1 MQRVSAQVGGNVKVS
16 VEKLP
21 GSEAVLE
28 IDLTWDELEKA
39 SDKAYHKLVQKVD
52 VQGFRRGKAP
62 RSLLERKLGKEYIY
76 QEGLDELMSES
87 YRSALKEHEL
97 TPITQPELDAP
108 VFEMGQ
114 PYHFSLKV
122 PVITPVELG
131 DYASLHFEREDADV
145 TSEEVE
151 QELEAMRNRQ
161 ATWQEVERPA
171 EYNDRVTVDLKL
183 TVEDQGISDLKDN
196 PFELTQERYG
206 LFTGMDE
213 HVVGMSAGESKEFTT
228 VIPTDYSNEKI
239 AGKEAHYAVTLY
251 KVETKEMPELD
262 DAFAS
267 QASNGEIETLEDLRK
282 AISDNILDV
291 KKRRINDELREKGLT
306 AVIDQS
312 QITIHPLLI
321 QEESEAMLH
330 QLSHMLEEQRMSM
343 DQYLMMIRKTREEYL
358 QDIQPDA
365 EKRVRRQL
373 VLDAVAEKESIG
385 ILPEEVEAL
394 FRAYAQAGQE
404 LPRSDAQIRALATSY
419 RREKAIARLLELT
432 TDPDPDTTSAEEE
445 ATEIA
450 SAQAAALAGDTVVA
464 AIAEQAGEEVVAT
477 EESAVPI
484 AHETNTDVVE

>member
-1 MQRVSAQVGGNVKVS
+1 VKVS

-21 GSEAVLE
+21 SSEAVLE

-39 SDKAYHKLVQKVD
+39 SDKAYRKLVQKVD

-62 RSLLERKLGKEYIY
+62 RSLLERKVGKEYIY
-76 QEGLDELMSES
+76 QEGLDELISES

-122 PVITPVELG
+122 PIITPVELG

-196 PFELTQERYG
+196 PFELTRERYG

-251 KVETKEMPELD
+251 KVEIKEMPELD

-267 QASNGEIETLEDLRK
+267 QASNGEIATLEDLRK
-282 AISDNILDV
+282 AISDNILNV
-291 KKRRINDELREKGLT
+291 KKRRIRDELREKVLN

-321 QEESEAMLH
+321 QEEAEEMLH
-330 QLSHMLEEQRMSM
+330 QLSHMLEEQRMSL
-343 DQYLMMIRKTREEYL
+343 DQYLMMVRKTREEYL

-373 VLDAVAEKESIG
+373 VLDALADKESIS

-404 LPRSDAQIRALATSY
+404 LPRSDAQIRALAISY

-432 TDPDPDTTSAEEE
+432 TDPDPDIASAEEE
-445 ATEIA
+445 VNEIA
-450 SAQAAALAGDTVVA
+450 SAQAAALVGDTVVA
-464 AIAEQAGEEVVAT
+464 DIEEQAREEVVAT
-477 EESAVPI
+477 EESAAPI

>member
-1 MQRVSAQVGGNVKVS
+1 MKVS

-21 GSEAVLE
+21 SSEAVLE
-28 IDLTWDELEKA
+28 IDFTWDELEKA
-39 SDKAYHKLVQKVD
+39 SDKAYRKLVQKVD

-62 RSLLERKLGKEYIY
+62 RSLLERKIGKEYIY
-76 QEGLDELMSES
+76 QEGLDELISES

-122 PVITPVELG
+122 PIITPVELG

-171 EYNDRVTVDLKL
+171 EYNDRVIVDLKL

-228 VIPTDYSNEKI
+228 TIPTDYSNEKI

-291 KKRRINDELREKGLT
+291 KKRRIRDELREKVLN

-321 QEESEAMLH
+321 QEEAEEMLH
-330 QLSHMLEEQRMSM
+330 QLSHMLEEQRMSLE
-343 DQYLMMIRKTREEYL
+343 QYLMMVRKTREEYL

-365 EKRVRRQL
+365 EKRVKRQL
-373 VLDAVAEKESIG
+373 VLDALADKESISV
-385 ILPEEVEAL
+385 LPEEVEAL

-404 LPRSDAQIRALATSY
+404 LPRSDAQIRALAISY

-445 ATEIA
+445 VTEIA

-464 AIAEQAGEEVVAT
+464 DIEEQAGEEVVAT
-477 EESAVPI
+477 EESAAPI

>member
-1 MQRVSAQVGGNVKVS
+1 VKVS

-21 GSEAVLE
+21 SSEAVLE
-28 IDLTWDELEKA
+28 IDFTWDELEKA
-39 SDKAYHKLVQKVD
+39 SDKAYRKLVQKVD

-62 RSLLERKLGKEYIY
+62 RSLLERKIGKEYIY
-76 QEGLDELMSES
+76 QEGLDELISES

-122 PVITPVELG
+122 PIITPVELG

-151 QELEAMRNRQ
+151 QELEAQRNRQ

-171 EYNDRVTVDLKL
+171 EYNDRVIVDLKL

-213 HVVGMSAGESKEFTT
+213 HVLGMSAGESKEFTT
-228 VIPTDYSNEKI
+228 IIPTDYSNEKI

-291 KKRRINDELREKGLT
+291 KKRRIRDELREKVLN

-321 QEESEAMLH
+321 QEEAEEMLH
-330 QLSHMLEEQRMSM
+330 QLSHMLEEQRMSL
-343 DQYLMMIRKTREEYL
+343 DQYLMMVRKTREEYL

-365 EKRVRRQL
+365 EKRVKRQL
-373 VLDAVAEKESIG
+373 VLDALADKESISV
-385 ILPEEVEAL
+385 LPEEVEAL
-394 FRAYAQAGQE
+394 FRAYTQAGQE
-404 LPRSDAQIRALATSY
+404 LPRSDAQIRALAISY

-445 ATEIA
+445 VTEIA

-464 AIAEQAGEEVVAT
+464 DIEEQAGEEVVAT

>member
-1 MQRVSAQVGGNVKVS
+1 MKVS

-21 GSEAVLE
+21 SSEAVLE

-39 SDKAYHKLVQKVD
+39 SDKAYRKLVQKVD

-62 RSLLERKLGKEYIY
+62 RSLLERKIGKEYIY
-76 QEGLDELMSES
+76 QEGLDDLISES

-122 PVITPVELG
+122 PIITPVELG

-196 PFELTQERYG
+196 PFELTRERYG
-206 LFTGMDE
+206 LFAGMDE
-213 HVVGMSAGESKEFTT
+213 HIVGMSVGESKEFTT

-251 KVETKEMPELD
+251 KVEIKEVPELD

-267 QASNGEIETLEDLRK
+267 QATNGEIATLEDLRK

-291 KKRRINDELREKGLT
+291 KKRRIRDELREKALK

-321 QEESEAMLH
+321 QEEAEEMLH
-330 QLSHMLEEQRMSM
+330 QLSHMLEEQRMSL
-343 DQYLMMIRKTREEYL
+343 DQYLMMVRKTRDEYL

-365 EKRVRRQL
+365 ENRVKRQL
-373 VLDAVAEKESIG
+373 VLDALADKESIS
-385 ILPEEVEAL
+385 IQPEEVEAL

-404 LPRSDAQIRALATSY
+404 LPRSDAQIRALAISY

-432 TDPDPDTTSAEEE
+432 TEPDPDIVSAEEE
-445 ATEIA
+445 VNEIA
-450 SAQAAALAGDTVVA
+450 SAQAAALVGDTVVA
-464 AIAEQAGEEVVAT
+464 DIEEQAREEVAAT
-477 EESAVPI
+477 EESAAPI

>member
-1 MQRVSAQVGGNVKVS
+1 VKVS

-21 GSEAVLE
+21 SSEAVLE
-28 IDLTWDELEKA
+28 IDFTWDELEKA
-39 SDKAYHKLVQKVD
+39 SDKAYRKLVQKVD

-62 RSLLERKLGKEYIY
+62 RSLLERKIGKEYIY
-76 QEGLDELMSES
+76 QEGLDELISES

-122 PVITPVELG
+122 PIITPVELG

-151 QELEAMRNRQ
+151 QELEAQRNRQ

-171 EYNDRVTVDLKL
+171 EYNDRVIVDLKL

-213 HVVGMSAGESKEFTT
+213 HVLGMSAGESKEFTT
-228 VIPTDYSNEKI
+228 IIPTDYSNEKI

-291 KKRRINDELREKGLT
+291 KKRRIRDELREKVLN

-321 QEESEAMLH
+321 QEEAEEMLH
-330 QLSHMLEEQRMSM
+330 QLSHMLEEQRMSL
-343 DQYLMMIRKTREEYL
+343 DQYLMMVRKTREEYL

-365 EKRVRRQL
+365 EKRVKRQL
-373 VLDAVAEKESIG
+373 VLDALADKESISV
-385 ILPEEVEAL
+385 LPEEVEAL
-394 FRAYAQAGQE
+394 FRAYTQAGQE
-404 LPRSDAQIRALATSY
+404 LPRSDAQIRALAISY
-419 RREKAIARLLELT
+419 RPRHNKCRGR
-432 TDPDPDTTSAEEE
+432 S
-445 ATEIA
+445 
-450 SAQAAALAGDTVVA
+450 
-464 AIAEQAGEEVVAT
+464 
-477 EESAVPI
+477 
-484 AHETNTDVVE
+484 N